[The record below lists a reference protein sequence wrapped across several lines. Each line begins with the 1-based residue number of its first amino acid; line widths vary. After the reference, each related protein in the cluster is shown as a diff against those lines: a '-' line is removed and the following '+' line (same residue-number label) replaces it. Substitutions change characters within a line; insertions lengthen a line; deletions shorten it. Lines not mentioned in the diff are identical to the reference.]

1 MQNLTD
7 NKNIVTKNTAIIIK
21 NAAIITGD
29 GSTVIEKGNIF
40 IDNGRIVD
48 ITQGDISGINFQ
60 NTGTIIDGSRCYA
73 IPGVINAHAHGCT
86 VGPLFPSGAKPLS
99 LERARRNAGRMLM
112 QGVTTLVN
120 VCGFCLPE
128 DLDPVTSSTPMN
140 IRLGTCHLP
149 VALQSADMVDGSGL
163 ELRHKSMTAKEML
176 EKGAV
181 VIGEMGSG
189 ASLGG
194 GVTDYKYIPE
204 AVERETGV
212 RITASQ
218 ANSLKTAVLGK
229 TLEVK
234 NFNETAL
241 KKAADEAGIA
251 GKIDLQ
257 KLRETIE
264 DVALKPV
271 AVSLQSFEEACELSA
286 ETGVPAVFHN
296 SLVSAPKILELAKK
310 YHGTKAKIVAGH
322 SNHPSFTPEEAVHYA
337 VEMKK
342 YGAIIDISTLDGIIT
357 HWMNGTTQIDAL
369 VKEGLVD
376 TISTDY
382 GGSHWDGGLEGVH
395 HLVKSGLVSIAEGV
409 AMATGNVA
417 KIHPLAAP
425 DRGFIEK
432 GKIADIVITDDKNVG
447 RVDMVI
453 IGGRIAAGR

>member
-1 MQNLTD
+1 MHNLTD
-7 NKNIVTKNTAIIIK
+7 NNNIITKNAAIIIK
-21 NAAIITGD
+21 NATIITGD

-40 IDNGRIVD
+40 VDDGRIVD
-48 ITQGDISGINFQ
+48 ITQGDISGINSRK
-60 NTGTIIDGSRCYA
+60 TGSIIDATGCYA
-73 IPGVINAHAHGCT
+73 IPGVINAHTHGFT
-86 VGPLFPSGAKPLS
+86 TGPLFPSGAKPLS
-99 LERARRNAGRMLM
+99 KERALRNAGRMLR
-112 QGVTTLVN
+112 QGVTTLIN

-128 DLDPVTSSTPMN
+128 DLEPVASSTPLN

-149 VALQSADMVDGSGL
+149 IALQSAEMVDGSGL
-163 ELRHKSMTAKEML
+163 EPRHKSMTAKEML
-176 EKGAV
+176 ENGAV

-212 RITASQ
+212 RITAAQ

-234 NFNETAL
+234 NFCESAL
-241 KKAADEAGIA
+241 AKAANGAGIA
-251 GKIDLQ
+251 EKIDLQ
-257 KLRETIE
+257 KLREIIE
-264 DVALKPV
+264 EVALKPV
-271 AVSLQSFEEACELSA
+271 AVSLRSFEEACELSA

-296 SLVSAPKILELAKK
+296 SLVSAPKILDLAKK

-322 SNHPSFTPEEAVHYA
+322 SNHPSFTPEEAVYYA
-337 VEMKK
+337 AEMKK
-342 YGAIIDISTLDGIIT
+342 YGAIIDMSTLDGIIT

-382 GGSHWDGGLEGVH
+382 GGSHWDGILEGVH
-395 HLVKSGLVSIAEGV
+395 HLVKKGLVTIAEGV

-425 DRGFIEK
+425 NRGFIEK

-453 IGGRIAAGR
+453 VGGKVVQGG